1 MQTLL
6 QLLTKS
12 GMLRLALISRSV
24 RALRSTKSQAYDE
37 LAAVL
42 LIGVGTALGAFIIGV
57 GKTLDS
63 DGDTSCP

>member
-12 GMLRLALISRSV
+12 GMLRLALINRSV
-24 RALRSTKSQAYDE
+24 RSLRLKKSQAYDE

>member
-12 GMLRLALISRSV
+12 GMLRLALISRSA
-24 RALRSTKSQAYDE
+24 RALRSTKSQASDE

-42 LIGVGTALGAFIIGV
+42 LIGVGIALGAFIIGIDR
-57 GKTLDS
+57 TLDS